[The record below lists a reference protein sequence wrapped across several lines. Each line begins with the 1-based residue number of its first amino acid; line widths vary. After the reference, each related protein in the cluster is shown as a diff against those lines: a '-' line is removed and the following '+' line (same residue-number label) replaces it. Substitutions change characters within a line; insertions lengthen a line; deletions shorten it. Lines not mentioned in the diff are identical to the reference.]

1 MLQVF
6 AHFMGLTLNK
16 LPPVILGN
24 KKIFGKSQN
33 CMKTSPTVHIRLQK

>member
-33 CMKTSPTVHIRLQK
+33 CMKTSPTVHTRLQK